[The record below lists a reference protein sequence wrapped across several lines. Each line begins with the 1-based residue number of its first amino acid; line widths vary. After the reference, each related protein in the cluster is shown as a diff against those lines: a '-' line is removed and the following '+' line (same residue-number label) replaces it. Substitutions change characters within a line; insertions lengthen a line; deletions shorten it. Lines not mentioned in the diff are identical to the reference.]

1 MIRPHPAEWFEV
13 LVARE
18 DAVLLLEALAR
29 AGCVQLEAEAG
40 EKREPAPELSDLLG
54 RFDALAER
62 FSDYW
67 PAPEAK
73 ARPLEIR
80 KMVGEALLALETWC
94 TAAAPLVESLRALKA
109 ERARL
114 DLWRQALE
122 QMQGRDADLSRIGAS
137 GRVVDRALF
146 VLPAEAALAAP
157 PAVFVL
163 PMTIGP
169 RAALLAIGPR
179 EAMAGFS
186 HQVAGAQ
193 GTRLEVPDWL
203 GASAGGSLERAIQR
217 LAAADRSLA
226 AERAQLDGLSEE
238 RQLGKAL
245 GHLAHA
251 KWTVRSIGSLEG
263 GENLSRITGWTD
275 DRARLDA
282 ALDASG
288 ARALAH
294 FPKAPPGLDAPLLL
308 LNPWWARPF
317 EAFSRAFGMPAR
329 YAADPSVLLA
339 LIVPLLFG
347 YMFGDVGQGAVLI
360 GVGLAFR
367 KRMPLL
373 GMLVSGGVSAMLF
386 GLLFGSVFG
395 LHGIV
400 PALWLE
406 PLDDPLPVLA
416 VPLVG
421 GALLLALG
429 LLINALE
436 SYWRGKFR
444 HWLVTDAGLIAV
456 YAGLIGALFDNSGF
470 LVAALGALAP
480 VLGHLAVTRRLRPAF
495 AAIGALLEHTLQ
507 LLINTLSFVRVGAFA
522 LAHAGLSSAIVAL
535 AEGTD
540 SALSHGAV
548 LILGNMAAIVIEA
561 TVVSVQTTR
570 LVLFEFFTRFF
581 VSKGREFQPLPPP
594 VFPPGGLRETK
605 A

>member
-1 MIRPHPAEWFEV
+1 M
-13 LVARE
+13 
-18 DAVLLLEALAR
+18 
-29 AGCVQLEAEAG
+29 
-40 EKREPAPELSDLLG
+40 
-54 RFDALAER
+54 
-62 FSDYW
+62 
-67 PAPEAK
+67 
-73 ARPLEIR
+73 
-80 KMVGEALLALETWC
+80 
-94 TAAAPLVESLRALKA
+94 
-109 ERARL
+109 
-114 DLWRQALE
+114 
-122 QMQGRDADLSRIGAS
+122 
-137 GRVVDRALF
+137 
-146 VLPAEAALAAP
+146 
-157 PAVFVL
+157 
-163 PMTIGP
+163 
-169 RAALLAIGPR
+169 
-179 EAMAGFS
+179 
-186 HQVAGAQ
+186 
-193 GTRLEVPDWL
+193 
-203 GASAGGSLERAIQR
+203 
-217 LAAADRSLA
+217 
-226 AERAQLDGLSEE
+226 
-238 RQLGKAL
+238 
-245 GHLAHA
+245 
-251 KWTVRSIGSLEG
+251 RSIGSLEG
-263 GENLSRITGWTD
+263 GENLSRVTGWTD

-406 PLDDPLPVLA
+406 PLDDPLPVWPCPCRRRA
-416 VPLVG
+416 
-421 GALLLALG
+421 LLALG

-470 LVAALGALAP
+470 LVAAIGALAP
-480 VLGHLAVTRRLRPAF
+480 VLGHLAVTQRLQSAL
-495 AAIGALLEHTLQ
+495 AAVGALLEHTLQ

-548 LILGNMAAIVIEA
+548 LVLGNIAAIVIEA

-570 LVLFEFFTRFF
+570 LVLFEFFTAFSSARAASSSPCRRRFF
-581 VSKGREFQPLPPP
+581 LQEACVKPS
-594 VFPPGGLRETK
+594 
-605 A
+605 